1 MAGEVL
7 LRCVTD
13 KPCYP
18 TTSGA
23 QRAYVLM
30 EVKAAPT
37 QKFSRTPVNL
47 CLALDRS
54 GSMLGEKIEN
64 VKQAV
69 GHVLDGLQPDD
80 YISLVIFNE
89 RSLVALPAQHIQDVD
104 QLKARVNALKA
115 EGGTSMSK
123 GMQDGINELKKH
135 TGPTRIS
142 RMILLTDG
150 QTWEDEADCQHLA
163 SEARLN
169 NIAITALGVGD
180 DWNENL
186 LDAIARNS
194 TGRADYIDTP
204 DKIIAL
210 FQNEVQQLQSVV
222 VQGARAS
229 LRLSKGVEPRKIYRV
244 IPDIIDLSHTALTDR
259 DVNVDMGSIDKQ
271 TGQTLLVDLNLPARP
286 AGRYRIAQAEIVYT
300 IPGASPI
307 TEVIRSEVIIEMS
320 ADPALTQ
327 AKTGF
332 VMNIVERVTAY
343 QLQVEAKEAVKTG
356 KIGVATVKLREAA
369 TRLLDM
375 GETELAEAANEEAR
389 NIENEG
395 QMSAT
400 GTKKLQYGTR
410 KLTQRLDVPQE

>member
-1 MAGEVL
+1 MAGEVI

-18 TTSGA
+18 TTSNA

-30 EVKAAPT
+30 EIKTAPT
-37 QKFSRTPVNL
+37 QTFTRTPINL
-47 CLALDRS
+47 CLVLDRS
-54 GSMLGEKIEN
+54 GSMLGAKIDN

-89 RSLVALPAQHIQDVD
+89 RSLVALPAQHIQDLD
-104 QLKARVNALKA
+104 QLKARINALKA

-169 NIAITALGVGD
+169 NITITALGVGD
-180 DWNENL
+180 DWNETL

-204 DKIIAL
+204 DKIITL
-210 FQNEVQQLQSVV
+210 FQDEVRQLQGVV
-222 VQGARAS
+222 AAGVKAS
-229 LRLSKGVEPRKIYRV
+229 LRLSKGVEPRQIYRV

-259 DVNVDMGSIDKQ
+259 DINVDLGTIDQQ
-271 TGQTLLVDLNLPARP
+271 TGQTLLIDVLLPVRP
-286 AGRYRIAQAEIVYT
+286 AGRYRIAQAELLYT
-300 IPGASPI
+300 LSGGTPT
-307 TEVIRSEVIIEMS
+307 TETVRSEVIIEMS
-320 ADPALTQ
+320 GDPAQNQ
-327 AKTGF
+327 AKVGY

-343 QLQVEAKEAVKTG
+343 QLQSEAKEAVKTG
-356 KIGVATVKLREAA
+356 NVGVATVKLREAA
-369 TRLLDM
+369 TRLLAM
-375 GETELAEAANEEAR
+375 GETELAAAATEEAT
-389 NIENEG
+389 NIEQQG

-410 KLTQRLDVPQE
+410 KLTQRLDEQ

>member
-1 MAGEVL
+1 MAGEVI

-18 TTSGA
+18 TTSNA

-30 EVKAAPT
+30 EIKTAPT
-37 QKFSRTPVNL
+37 QTFTRSPINL
-47 CLALDRS
+47 CLVLDRS
-54 GSMLGEKIEN
+54 GSMLGAKIDN

-89 RSLVALPAQHIQDVD
+89 RSLVALPAQHIQDLD
-104 QLKARVNALKA
+104 QLKARINALKA

-142 RMILLTDG
+142 RMVLLTDG

-180 DWNENL
+180 DWNETL

-204 DKIIAL
+204 DKIVTL
-210 FQNEVQQLQSVV
+210 FKDEVRQLQGVIAAGV
-222 VQGARAS
+222 KAS
-229 LRLSKGVEPRKIYRV
+229 LRLSKGVEPRQIYRV

-259 DVNVDMGSIDKQ
+259 DINVDLGTIDKQ
-271 TGQTLLVDLNLPARP
+271 TGQTLLIDVLLPVRP
-286 AGRYRIAQAEIVYT
+286 AGRYRIAQAELLYT
-300 IPGASPI
+300 LSGGTPS
-307 TEVIRSEVIIEMS
+307 TETLRSEVIIEMS
-320 ADPALTQ
+320 GDPAQNQ
-327 AKTGF
+327 AKVGY

-343 QLQVEAKEAVKTG
+343 QLQSEAREAVKTG
-356 KIGVATVKLREAA
+356 NVGVATVKLREAA
-369 TRLLDM
+369 TRLLEM
-375 GETELAEAANEEAR
+375 GETELAAAATEEAAN
-389 NIENEG
+389 IEQQG

-410 KLTQRLDVPQE
+410 KLTQRLDE